1 MVTLFVY
8 NQWGSPIPFPTG
20 GACVLSVIRFQDGGR
35 RSAGGSVPKLEYDTY
50 VPTLER
56 LKAVG
61 GTQKQGRKI
70 VYSAAF

>member
-1 MVTLFVY
+1 MNVAFKTMK
-8 NQWGSPIPFPTG
+8 
-20 GACVLSVIRFQDGGR
+20 GADICIT
-35 RSAGGSVPKLEYDTY
+35 AYM
-50 VPTLER
+50 PTLER